1 MAMPESS
8 EKASFTNPFGLQPKK
23 LYYIVQTNGHA
34 EIFRE
39 RLFYKSVWIL
49 AREGAAND
57 WIHDDTRQVMRRS

>member
-39 RLFYKSVWIL
+39 GLFYKSVWIL
-49 AREGAAND
+49 AREGAAD
-57 WIHDDTRQVMRRS
+57 EV